1 MRRIIGTLAGCVLIA
16 LTLLTG
22 PARATPNPATAATP
36 AAVAAAPTAAQLLA
50 KVSSCRQISNGK
62 YATDEGGAAT
72 IPICQAGGAV
82 FFKADMDIDCD
93 GVRTTQCNENT
104 DCCYFDDTAFHTST
118 DQPLNAAQLPYI
130 VLPQPT
136 STWDYRQY
144 GLDGGS
150 VVAVIYNNKVEY
162 AVVGDTG
169 PTSIVGEASYA
180 TAVDLGINPDPSN
193 GGTEGP
199 VTYIAFP
206 NSRVNPIE
214 SHVNATTLGQQLAS
228 QYVGTTTPPTGGGTG
243 QITGIAGKCV
253 DVAAANSANGTAVQL
268 YACNGT
274 TAQQWTVGADD
285 SIKALGKCLNVVG
298 SGTANGSQLEI
309 RDCNGSAAQKWTTN
323 KTTNLVNTGTGKCL
337 DATGNSSANGTRLQ
351 IWTCASS
358 ANQKW
363 MVPAS

>member
-1 MRRIIGTLAGCVLIA
+1 MKRIIGTLAGCVLIA
-16 LTLLTG
+16 LTFLTG
-22 PARATPNPATAATP
+22 PATAAPNLAPAATP

-50 KVSSCRQISNGK
+50 KVSSCQQISNGK

-72 IPICQAGGAV
+72 IPICRAGSAV

-214 SHVNATTLGQQLAS
+214 NHANATTLGQQLAS
-228 QYVGTTTPPTGGGTG
+228 EYVGTGTPPSGGGTG
-243 QITGIAGKCV
+243 QITGIGGKCV
-253 DVAAANSANGTAVQL
+253 DVAAAGTANGTAVQL
-268 YACNGT
+268 YDCNGSS
-274 TAQQWTVGADD
+274 AQQWTVGSDNT
-285 SIKALGKCLNVVG
+285 IKALGKCLDVT
-298 SGTANGSQLEI
+298 SAGTANGTTVQLW
-309 RDCNGSAAQKWTTN
+309 DCNGSAAQKWTTN
-323 KTTNLVNTGTGKCL
+323 ATTNLVNTGSGKCL

-363 MVPAS
+363 TVPAP